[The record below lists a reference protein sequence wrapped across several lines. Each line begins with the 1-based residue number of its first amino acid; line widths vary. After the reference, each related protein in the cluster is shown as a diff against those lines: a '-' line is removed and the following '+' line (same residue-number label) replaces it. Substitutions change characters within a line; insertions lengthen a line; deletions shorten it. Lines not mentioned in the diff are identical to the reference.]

1 MQLLDRLAVVS
12 KLRSEPVEQLGV
24 GGLCAHAAEIVWCR
38 DDPGAEVVLPNAVD
52 DRSPRERMIFFCQPT
67 GEGDS
72 TVTFP
77 VRVGEF
83 KRAGIALCQT
93 QRAGSNFI
101 TRLAHV
107 ATVEYANG
115 ARLAAFIAGAAK
127 GTTSL
132 VDCSGVNAHW
142 LGHFFECC
150 LVLGQACLRGIPFGG
165 NFTGEDGLDQL
176 IPYAHKNFQFL
187 CNGGIARLAGVEGID
202 QIAFSPANR

>member
-1 MQLLDRLAVVS
+1 MQLLDRLAAVS

-83 KRAGIALCQT
+83 KRAGIALART
-93 QRAGSNFI
+93 QLTGCNFC
-101 TRLAHV
+101 TQLDLDLKV
-107 ATVEYANG
+107 GYSNG
-115 ARLAAFIAGAAK
+115 AGLDAFIAGA
-127 GTTSL
+127 T
-132 VDCSGVNAHW
+132 
-142 LGHFFECC
+142 
-150 LVLGQACLRGIPFGG
+150 
-165 NFTGEDGLDQL
+165 
-176 IPYAHKNFQFL
+176 
-187 CNGGIARLAGVEGID
+187 
-202 QIAFSPANR
+202 